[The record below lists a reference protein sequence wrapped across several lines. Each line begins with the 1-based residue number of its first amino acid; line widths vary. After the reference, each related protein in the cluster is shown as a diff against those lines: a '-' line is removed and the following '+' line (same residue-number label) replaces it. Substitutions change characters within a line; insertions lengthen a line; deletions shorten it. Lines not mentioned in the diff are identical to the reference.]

1 VCVFLELWTWKL
13 TQFDIGSPN
22 GQGAGFFLAQ
32 HKIMFGKSKT
42 IEKVTVFRPDKGMM
56 PYLLFWV
63 IDAPAGPVGSG
74 GKVGGIEQDVEMS
87 GKKGVSATE
96 MKARDREP
104 VLEERIVRRSGDK
117 MGGFREHVF
126 GIRL

>member
-1 VCVFLELWTWKL
+1 L

-22 GQGAGFFLAQ
+22 GLAAGYLLSQ
-32 HKIMFGKSKT
+32 HKHRFGKSKT

-63 IDAPAGPVGSG
+63 IDAPAGPVGVG
-74 GKVGGIEQDVEMS
+74 GKMEDIEKDVEVS
-87 GKKGVSATE
+87 GKKGLNATE
-96 MKARDREP
+96 TKARDREP
-104 VLEERIVRRSGDK
+104 VLEERIVRRGGDK

-126 GIRL
+126 RIRL

>member
-1 VCVFLELWTWKL
+1 
-13 TQFDIGSPN
+13 
-22 GQGAGFFLAQ
+22 
-32 HKIMFGKSKT
+32 MFGKSKT

-63 IDAPAGPVGSG
+63 IDSPAGPVGSG

-87 GKKGVSATE
+87 GKTGVNVME

-104 VLEERIVRRSGDK
+104 VLEERIVRRGGDK
-117 MGGFREHVF
+117 MGGFRQHVF
-126 GIRL
+126 RVRL